1 MFRAF
6 SERGTN
12 MRQATMQ
19 GTVLCLALI
28 VGSWAIGC
36 SESPTTPARIPQ
48 SLPALQRPPIA
59 TPSNPSNALVT
70 VDDPLAIV
78 HNEGS
83 RFGYAARFLLR
94 ETGGMSGATIDRV
107 VVYGPS
113 GSDETGVGCWRDT
126 LRVPAKGELDTFY
139 TDAGA
144 NWLGYCGPGSGGY
157 DATPSLYVVVTFRDD
172 SGVVGSIGGQIST
185 LR

>member
-1 MFRAF
+1 
-6 SERGTN
+6 
-12 MRQATMQ
+12 
-19 GTVLCLALI
+19 
-28 VGSWAIGC
+28 
-36 SESPTTPARIPQ
+36 
-48 SLPALQRPPIA
+48 
-59 TPSNPSNALVT
+59 LVT
-70 VDDPLAIV
+70 IDDPLAIV

-94 ETGGMSGATIDRV
+94 ESGGTSGATIDRV

-113 GSDETGVGCWRDT
+113 GSDETDAGCWRDT

-139 TDAGA
+139 TDLGA
-144 NWLGYCGPGSGGY
+144 DWLGYCGPGSGGY

-172 SGVVGSIGGQIST
+172 SGVVGSVGAPISN